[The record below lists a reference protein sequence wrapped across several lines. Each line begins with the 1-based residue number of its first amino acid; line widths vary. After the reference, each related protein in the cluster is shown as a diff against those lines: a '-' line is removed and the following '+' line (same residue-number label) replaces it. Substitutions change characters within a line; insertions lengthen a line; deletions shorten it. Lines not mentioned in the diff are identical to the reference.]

1 MIQVSF
7 IRDGL
12 EDPLFT
18 TGLLAIPCVGDNISY
33 SFDPINPGEWDPE
46 VLNHRLSVSNECALW
61 RVTRVNHLI
70 RQLRPMSTPSHVV
83 VVEIKP
89 LSDKETE

>member
-1 MIQVSF
+1 
-7 IRDGL
+7 
-12 EDPLFT
+12 
-18 TGLLAIPCVGDNISY
+18 
-33 SFDPINPGEWDPE
+33 
-46 VLNHRLSVSNECALW
+46 LW